1 MIIGPLYY
9 WIKASYYD
17 PKSGTQRS
25 AFSGWWPTEN
35 EAVTWAINHYSAMPG
50 SDFKVIK
57 SKSRDRNVARNEER
71 HNMVESGQDGNI
83 AEVLDIKFSDHN
95 KKEQ

>member
-1 MIIGPLYY
+1 
-9 WIKASYYD
+9 
-17 PKSGTQRS
+17 
-25 AFSGWWPTEN
+25 
-35 EAVTWAINHYSAMPG
+35 MPG

-83 AEVLDIKFSDHN
+83 AEVLDIRFSDHN
-95 KKEQ
+95 KEE